1 MRQKGT
7 KDWPNI
13 VPSVINNWNNRQH
26 KSLGGLR
33 PVNLNSKE
41 KSVLLDQYVNKPS
54 TTFEQRRQNEE
65 EYKREGDIQV
75 DSYVF
80 VSPNIKRQ
88 RGFDE
93 QVSKTR
99 FKMRLSSRVGR
110 TEIHFSLIR
119 GQTKSRFSFRAHRKK
134 YLHFLAK
141 NESSCRYLFHSFLTV
156 LQLVFVSVF
165 LHLLF
170 SLSLIARSSV

>member
-13 VPSVINNWNNRQH
+13 VPSVVNNWNNRQH

-99 FKMRLSSRVGR
+99 FKMRLSS
-110 TEIHFSLIR
+110 
-119 GQTKSRFSFRAHRKK
+119 
-134 YLHFLAK
+134 
-141 NESSCRYLFHSFLTV
+141 
-156 LQLVFVSVF
+156 
-165 LHLLF
+165 
-170 SLSLIARSSV
+170 